1 MRILGGIGNER
12 GIVLS
17 GKPRLEGRQ
26 QAHGRGNSMQKRGD
40 PKAPNKGE
48 SPNCLA
54 GARAGEGGAADV
66 FIDFARRYALGRV
79 ATSTRKNYEANWRM
93 WVSWRTVRRKEICL
107 DSEMEE
113 AEMVKELAQYMAFCC
128 ALKRK
133 KKATA
138 SGKLVT
144 VNFCH
149 GQWVGLSLPISHV
162 RVRAVRQGI

>member
-1 MRILGGIGNER
+1 
-12 GIVLS
+12 
-17 GKPRLEGRQ
+17 
-26 QAHGRGNSMQKRGD
+26 
-40 PKAPNKGE
+40 
-48 SPNCLA
+48 
-54 GARAGEGGAADV
+54 
-66 FIDFARRYALGRV
+66 
-79 ATSTRKNYEANWRM
+79 M

-144 VNFCH
+144 VKFCH
-149 GQWVGLSLPISHV
+149 GQWVELSLPISHV
-162 RVRAVRQGI
+162 RVRAVRQVI